1 MIVFQGRLSF
11 RQCLS
16 NKPTKYGIK
25 VWCRADPTDGYLH
38 QFHIY
43 MGPVGLTGR
52 QEIGLATRVVMDI
65 ASSIKE
71 KHHMNADN
79 YFTSPHLATKL
90 LEAATTTGARLGP
103 IVGTSHPLPSMISCE
118 TRGSTAYCGW
128 GDKCVIHQLS
138 TAYQAT
144 SIMVRTVLKSPQK
157 SNKTQLVKIKY
168 SFILIF

>member
-11 RQCLS
+11 RQYLP

-25 VWCRADPTDGYLH
+25 VWCRADPTDCYLH

-43 MGPVGLTGR
+43 MGPVGLAGR
-52 QEIGLATRVVMDI
+52 REIGLATCVVMDI

-90 LEAATTTGARLGP
+90 LEAATTTGTRLGP

-118 TRGSTAYCGW
+118 TRGSTAYCSWVDG
-128 GDKCVIHQLS
+128 GINALS
-138 TAYQAT
+138 TN
-144 SIMVRTVLKSPQK
+144 SPRLIKPHPSWFVRSLKVLKSPTK
-157 SNKTQLVKIKY
+157 HNW
-168 SFILIF
+168 